1 MNRIF
6 LTGATGFIGRELI
19 NKINGKYK
27 ITCLVR
33 KTSDIEDLKKYAVNF
48 IEGDMLDKNSFEMS
62 QDSIDIVIHLATSHI
77 GGNEQLNLQGSNNI
91 IEFCKEK
98 KIKRIIYISSMAV
111 KRDILDEYG
120 AIKLQIE
127 ELIKQSGLDYT
138 ILRPSMIYSNKNLGI
153 ITKTFNFP
161 FIIPIIGNGHYRINP
176 VYIDDLIKAIEKS
189 IESKVPIKKE
199 YDIAGGESMSF
210 NELVKISMIRFKM
223 KKLIIHIPLKL
234 CILIFKIVP
243 IVSVEAIKGI
253 NQDTNADI
261 SSLKKDLKI
270 IPISFRE
277 GVKNVNI

>member
-1 MNRIF
+1 
-6 LTGATGFIGRELI
+6 
-19 NKINGKYK
+19 
-27 ITCLVR
+27 
-33 KTSDIEDLKKYAVNF
+33 
-48 IEGDMLDKNSFEMS
+48 MLDKNSFEMS